1 MESYKERLLIE
12 HKELT
17 EKIVKLK
24 TFINGSL
31 FPDLDLF
38 EQTDLKDQLYGM
50 THYCNALERRM
61 KRKDLL

>member
-38 EQTDLKDQLYGM
+38 EQTDLKDQLNGM

>member
-1 MESYKERLLIE
+1 MESYKERLLVE

-31 FPDLDLF
+31 FPDLDLL
-38 EQTDLKDQLYGM
+38 EQTDLKDQLNGM
-50 THYCNALERRM
+50 MHYCNALERRM